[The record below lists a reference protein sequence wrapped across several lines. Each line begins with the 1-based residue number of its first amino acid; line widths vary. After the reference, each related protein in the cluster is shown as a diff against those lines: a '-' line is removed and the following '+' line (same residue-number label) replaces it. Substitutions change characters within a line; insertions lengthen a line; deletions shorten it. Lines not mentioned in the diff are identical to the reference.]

1 MEEKQEKNVEK
12 KTFEKLKEKIE
23 NVIDK
28 IIEEDSIVQNI
39 AMLCQ
44 LQDIHK
50 NIENEEYWKEKI
62 DNMYN
67 EGSYGRYNEGYNAR
81 GVPGTGKYRDGSYSR
96 RGVPGS
102 GRRRYREGEDMMEEM
117 KYSYGAYSDGN
128 EYGENYRG
136 EGTKELEKMLDY
148 NIMLIEHLK
157 KNAKNQEERQ
167 VIEQK
172 QRELS
177 EI

>member
-1 MEEKQEKNVEK
+1 MFMEEN
-12 KTFEKLKEKIE
+12 KEKTVFDTLCEQVEEAIK
-23 NVIDK
+23 K
-28 IIEEDSIVQNI
+28 ITEQKVQPG
-39 AMLCQ
+39 
-44 LQDIHK
+44 
-50 NIENEEYWKEKI
+50 NIEYLYKLVDVHKDLANETYWKEKI
-62 DNMYN
+62 DMRYRNYN
-67 EGSYGRYNEGYNAR
+67 EGSYGRR
-81 GVPGTGKYRDGSYSR
+81 GVPGTGRGRYREGGYNEGGYNGGR
-96 RGVPGS
+96 GS
-102 GRRRYREGEDMMEEM
+102 GRYREGEDMMEEM

-128 EYGENYRG
+128 EYGESYRG

-157 KNAKNQEERQ
+157 KNAKNQEEMQ